1 MSLEWKRRLKG
12 GPAVV
17 NGTISRR
24 QFLHRLGAVGGAGIT
39 LGAMEALGLSACD
52 SMKVDYHAP
61 SPVDFAPNEG
71 AGVSVLILGAGIAG
85 LTCAYELEKGGYHC
99 QLLEARARPG
109 GRNWTARRGT
119 SETALDGSTQT
130 CQFDEG
136 LYMNV
141 GPTRFPQHHT
151 TLDYCRELKIP
162 VHVFGNQNADAYY
175 YVERAGPLSNK
186 RMRFRAVQADSLGHI
201 AELLAKAVNQ
211 GTLDQDLSDSDKET
225 LIEFLRSFGALTPQ
239 NRYQGSPERGYRVG
253 VVPGAGLQSGTIDT
267 PFALS
272 DLLALNTTGGVFN
285 LGYFLTF
292 QYEWEQ
298 AMPMFEPDGG
308 IDAIPRALVSAMKG
322 PIRYGMQVTHI
333 ENTANGVRVSYQDQQ
348 GQSGQ
353 VEADYCI
360 CTIPPQILRRIPNNF
375 SAQVNADL
383 SVPVPIN
390 AGKMGLQFKRR
401 FWEEDD
407 RIFGGITVTNL
418 DILQI
423 LYPSHGYFGQK
434 GVLIGYYNYTPI
446 ADTFGALTPQQR
458 EQHALDQGSKIHG
471 SAYRKE
477 FETSFS
483 NDWRKTRFSEGSWIN
498 WPPGTRGGPG
508 TPYARLLESAGRV
521 YFCGDYLS
529 YAIAWQHGAF
539 ESARKVVMS
548 LHDRVRSTQSSQ
560 SNGATTPRRHP

>member
-1 MSLEWKRRLKG
+1 
-12 GPAVV
+12 VI

-24 QFLHRLGAVGGAGIT
+24 QFLHRLGAIGGAGIT
-39 LGAMEALGLSACD
+39 LGAMEALGLSSCA
-52 SMKVDYHAP
+52 STKVDYHAP
-61 SPVDFAPNEG
+61 SPVDFSPNEG

-99 QLLEARARPG
+99 EVLEARTRPG

-119 SETALDGSTQT
+119 SETPLDGSTQT

-151 TLDYCRELKIP
+151 TLDYCRELQIP
-162 VHVFGNQNADAYY
+162 VHVFSNQNADAYY
-175 YVERAGPLSNK
+175 YVEGAGPLSNK

-201 AELLAKAVNQ
+201 AELLAKVVNQ
-211 GTLDQDLSDSDKET
+211 GALDQELSAPDKEA

-239 NRYQGSPERGYRVG
+239 SRYQGSPERGYRANAA
-253 VVPGAGLQSGTIDT
+253 PGAGLQSGTIDT

-272 DLLALNTTGGVFN
+272 DLLALNTTGDVFN

-292 QYEWEQ
+292 QYDWDQ

-308 IDAIPRALVSAMKG
+308 IDAIPRALVSALRG
-322 PIRYGMQVTHI
+322 PICYGISVTHI
-333 ENTANGVRVSYQDQQ
+333 ENTANGVRVSYQDQLGLN
-348 GQSGQ
+348 GQA
-353 VEADYCI
+353 EADYCI

-423 LYPSHGYFGQK
+423 LYPSYGYFGQK
-434 GVLIGYYNYTPI
+434 GILIGYYNFTPT
-446 ADTFGALTPQQR
+446 ADTFGALTPHQR
-458 EQHALDQGSKIHG
+458 EQHALDQGSKLHG
-471 SAYRKE
+471 STYRKE

-483 NDWRKTRFSEGSWIN
+483 NDWRKTRFSEGSWVT

-508 TPYARLLESAGRV
+508 TPYARLLEPAGRV
-521 YFCGDYLS
+521 YFSGDYLS

-539 ESARKVVMS
+539 ESARKVVMD
-548 LHDRVRSTQSSQ
+548 LHARVRATQLSQ
-560 SNGATTPRRHP
+560 LNGATVPRRHP

>member
-1 MSLEWKRRLKG
+1 
-12 GPAVV
+12 VI

-24 QFLHRLGAVGGAGIT
+24 QFLHRLGAMGGAGIT
-39 LGAMEALGLSACD
+39 LGAMEALGLSACT
-52 SMKVDYHAP
+52 STKLAYRAP
-61 SPVDFAPNEG
+61 SPIDFSPDEG

-85 LTCAYELEKGGYHC
+85 LASAYELEKGGYHC

-109 GRNWTARRGT
+109 GRNWTARRGS

-151 TLDYCRELKIP
+151 TLDYCHELKIP
-162 VHVFGNQNADAYY
+162 VHVFVNQNADAYY
-175 YVERAGPLSNK
+175 YVEGAGQFSK
-186 RMRFRAVQADSLGHI
+186 ERMRFRAVQADSLGHI

-211 GTLDQDLSDSDKET
+211 NALDQYLSVTDKET
-225 LIEFLRSFGALTPQ
+225 LIEFLRSLGALTPQ
-239 NRYQGSPERGYRVG
+239 SRYQGSPERGYRTG
-253 VVPGAGLQSGTIDT
+253 AAPGAGLQSGTIDA

-272 DLLALNTTGGVFN
+272 DLLALNQTGGVFD

-308 IDAIPRALVSAMKG
+308 IDAIPRALVRAING
-322 PIRYGMQVTHI
+322 PIRYGIQVTQI
-333 ENTANGVRVSYQDQQ
+333 ENTANGVRVSYRDGR
-348 GQSGQ
+348 GQAGQ

-360 CTIPPQILRRIPNNF
+360 CTIPPQILRRIPGNF
-375 SAQVNADL
+375 SAQVHADL

-390 AGKMGLQFKRR
+390 AGKLGLQFRRR

-407 RIFGGITVTNL
+407 RIFGGISVTNL

-423 LYPSHGYFGQK
+423 LYPSHGYLGQK
-434 GVLIGYYNYTPI
+434 GVLIGYYNYASS
-446 ADTFGALTPQQR
+446 ADAFGARTPQER
-458 EQHALDQGSKIHG
+458 EQRALEQGSKIHG

-483 NDWRKTRFSEGSWIN
+483 NDWRGTRFSEGSWIN
-498 WPPGTRGGPG
+498 WPAGTRGGPD
-508 TPYARLLESAGRV
+508 TPYARLLEPSGRV

-539 ESARKVVMS
+539 ESARKTVME
-548 LHDRVRSTQSSQ
+548 LHVRVR
-560 SNGATTPRRHP
+560 ATRPATRLRP